1 LEKRAAIRVILINSY
16 NWYYKMFSAKKTRRI
31 YQSPHTKV
39 AEVDL
44 EGNLLIPGSQTLNVQ
59 WDESKN
65 VNISGEKTLSD
76 GNALYFE

>member
-1 LEKRAAIRVILINSY
+1 
-16 NWYYKMFSAKKTRRI
+16 MFSLKTRKT

-65 VNISGEKTLSD
+65 VNFYGETTSD
-76 GNALYFE
+76 GGNALYFE